1 MEDIQKTYD
10 NILELLSTQKRKDT
24 FLSYLSSFLED
35 VKKEEDKQL
44 FFDTIMNKFFDENTF
59 YYCKTSRIYF
69 NCDQCR
75 IIPCN
80 EDNVIYFVLDF
91 LTNNKI
97 DNEKSIDTNIKQM
110 LKNKIIKAIKENYP
124 IKDII
129 PESETIQEIIGSLV
143 PGIFSCKS
151 YAKLFCVM
159 IGDIILKKHN
169 DHKIILYTK
178 SHIKS
183 LLNNLNKNISI
194 YISNINIFNYIKFK
208 YIQDHED
215 YDKFMLPCNDINMQ
229 YITFNSQ
236 FFIDLICICIYYS
249 SRYNDIHDFVS
260 NLEDKTKKDNIMFFE
275 NNSKTSIID
284 KFINTYLI
292 MDESQSIHEKDLL
305 FLWKKFNV
313 EGNLAINIFNNNQ
326 EFIEDL
332 FKHVNESYDNEK
344 STNILNNFYSFDI
357 PYVSLFIDF
366 WNEHFVY
373 DENEF
378 YFELNEVLFLFNKY
392 DKHKKHNVNEMIL
405 QEIIQNYFSQYKIIS
420 HKNIHNLKCKLWDK
434 REEIDTFI
442 VKQKVDIRSQS
453 ISFLYKAY
461 CKSKTKFDN
470 LKISKKYF
478 TQYIES
484 LKKP

>member
-10 NILELLSTQKRKDT
+10 NIIERLSTQKRKDT

-69 NCDQCR
+69 NCDKCR

-159 IGDIILKKHN
+159 IGDIILKN
-169 DHKIILYTK
+169 IMTARYFLYTK

-183 LLNNLNKNISI
+183 LL
-194 YISNINIFNYIKFK
+194 
-208 YIQDHED
+208 
-215 YDKFMLPCNDINMQ
+215 
-229 YITFNSQ
+229 
-236 FFIDLICICIYYS
+236 
-249 SRYNDIHDFVS
+249 
-260 NLEDKTKKDNIMFFE
+260 
-275 NNSKTSIID
+275 
-284 KFINTYLI
+284 
-292 MDESQSIHEKDLL
+292 
-305 FLWKKFNV
+305 
-313 EGNLAINIFNNNQ
+313 
-326 EFIEDL
+326 
-332 FKHVNESYDNEK
+332 
-344 STNILNNFYSFDI
+344 
-357 PYVSLFIDF
+357 
-366 WNEHFVY
+366 
-373 DENEF
+373 
-378 YFELNEVLFLFNKY
+378 
-392 DKHKKHNVNEMIL
+392 
-405 QEIIQNYFSQYKIIS
+405 
-420 HKNIHNLKCKLWDK
+420 
-434 REEIDTFI
+434 
-442 VKQKVDIRSQS
+442 
-453 ISFLYKAY
+453 
-461 CKSKTKFDN
+461 
-470 LKISKKYF
+470 
-478 TQYIES
+478 
-484 LKKP
+484 